1 MPPAAKFP
9 RCLGVQPTLLTAF
22 NCAVTRGG
30 ENSSTIVFVFG
41 AGSVGSAGEGIDD
54 SVQAIVDSP
63 LSPTLRIA
71 SNGGIT
77 VVDPPAW
84 QQGGLPAALFILDDV
99 EETLSVTS

>member
-1 MPPAAKFP
+1 MRSTPATKWLHSSA
-9 RCLGVQPTLLTAF
+9 PT
-22 NCAVTRGG
+22 TRGWPSCEQLELADG
-30 ENSSTIVFVFG
+30 DIVFVFG

-84 QQGGLPAALFILDDV
+84 QQGGLPAALFVLDDV

>member
-1 MPPAAKFP
+1 RSTPATKWLHSSA
-9 RCLGVQPTLLTAF
+9 PT
-22 NCAVTRGG
+22 TRGWPSCEQLELADG
-30 ENSSTIVFVFG
+30 DIVFVFG